1 GSGGGSLMRLPNADR
16 AVIDLRKL
24 TEYCLSPH
32 HPRGRHKARVFASA
46 LGITAA
52 EAETLR
58 EILLSAALDHDVTT
72 GEGDCYG
79 QRYLL
84 DLRIETTAGAAC
96 VRSCWIVREKED
108 FPRL

>member
-1 GSGGGSLMRLPNADR
+1 MRLPNADR

-24 TEYCLSPH
+24 TDYCLNFH

-46 LGITAA
+46 LGITAS
-52 EAETLR
+52 EAESLGQ
-58 EILLSAALDHDVTT
+58 ILLSAALDHDVTP

-84 DLRIETTAGAAC
+84 DLRMETSTGSAW
-96 VRSCWIVREKED
+96 VRSCWIVREGED
-108 FPRL
+108 FPRLTSCYVL